1 MKEFMTKMVPVNL
14 SDRFPFKC
22 RMCGACCRHVR
33 ESVPLESLDAF
44 RLAKHLRDKGENVS
58 CVEDVLATCL
68 WPSTSLILSCHT
80 CPSVSITLAR
90 VPRHC
95 QQ

>member
-22 RMCGACCRHVR
+22 RMCGACCQHVR

-44 RLAKHLRDKGENVS
+44 RLAKHLRDKGEKVNGM
-58 CVEDVLATCL
+58 EDVLAAYAVTQGAVII
-68 WPSTSLILSCHT
+68 LIPIRCGSGLKSSEC
-80 CPSVSITLAR
+80 R
-90 VPRHC
+90 
-95 QQ
+95 